1 MKMFFYR
8 FETQPAFIGNLL
20 VAVPIAHQ
28 THQTSFSVRKP
39 GQMRQGSAAS
49 LISLCAALAQILEL
63 DKKLRPRDSGRA
75 NLFQTDSRAKVV
87 QRRMPNCLVFE
98 MDRRN
103 AKRTQLFPSLLED
116 ATLIKDLRWK
126 RRLQFDNARTRRSP
140 LPYSTKLACSLISI
154 DHSQIPSQQNCWQR
168 DSAHKL
174 FKGHSH
180 DPFALE

>member
-28 THQTSFSVRKP
+28 ARQISFSARKP

-75 NLFQTDSRAKVV
+75 NLFQTDSRAKIVP
-87 QRRMPNCLVFE
+87 RRQTVSSLKWTGAMPSGLSCSHRFL
-98 MDRRN
+98 
-103 AKRTQLFPSLLED
+103 
-116 ATLIKDLRWK
+116 
-126 RRLQFDNARTRRSP
+126 RTR
-140 LPYSTKLACSLISI
+140 
-154 DHSQIPSQQNCWQR
+154 H
-168 DSAHKL
+168 
-174 FKGHSH
+174 
-180 DPFALE
+180 